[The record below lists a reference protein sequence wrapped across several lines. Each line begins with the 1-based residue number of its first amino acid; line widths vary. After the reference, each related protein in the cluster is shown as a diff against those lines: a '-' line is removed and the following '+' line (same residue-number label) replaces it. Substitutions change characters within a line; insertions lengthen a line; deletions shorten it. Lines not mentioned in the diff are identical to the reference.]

1 MYPKSCEC
9 GGRTAE
15 ADARDP
21 VNETNRPQRGFH
33 SVTEDL
39 ETTLTSFTRMK
50 LFPSLSSP
58 FHANNHF
65 LFSLTPIKC
74 AWHTSET
81 PIVTG
86 LINLTNL
93 PFVVPDNH
101 SSSRLFDRSYADLLN
116 ISRRLISSYEPIMLS
131 ESMHVSDRLQ
141 FISISYHLDYVLPL
155 SESEFRRWSS
165 EWLNPMYF
173 WFVPIGMEQKRPW
186 LIPWSCKQLLLL
198 RAWQL
203 ISLQDTSESREKL

>member
-1 MYPKSCEC
+1 MKSFMKQSPQWRGFTLTFPRLSKAFNWYKLLGSFVPKIRRGAGEC

-86 LINLTNL
+86 LRRQELLMTWLIWFDTLIDQHLQLPFISWLILYIQHSNNNL
-93 PFVVPDNH
+93 PFFLKP
-101 SSSRLFDRSYADLLN
+101 RTAGRRERQRSTDK
-116 ISRRLISSYEPIMLS
+116 
-131 ESMHVSDRLQ
+131 
-141 FISISYHLDYVLPL
+141 DY
-155 SESEFRRWSS
+155 RK
-165 EWLNPMYF
+165 
-173 WFVPIGMEQKRPW
+173 G
-186 LIPWSCKQLLLL
+186 
-198 RAWQL
+198 
-203 ISLQDTSESREKL
+203 SLQ

>member
-1 MYPKSCEC
+1 MFSQAVVATTLSFLGQSQWLVSLHGYPKYYTIFSQMKSFMKQSPQWRGFTLTFPRLSKAFNWYKLLGSFVPKIRRGAGEC

-86 LINLTNL
+86 LIEQFRENRQLVNW
-93 PFVVPDNH
+93 
-101 SSSRLFDRSYADLLN
+101 LFFLL
-116 ISRRLISSYEPIMLS
+116 
-131 ESMHVSDRLQ
+131 
-141 FISISYHLDYVLPL
+141 
-155 SESEFRRWSS
+155 
-165 EWLNPMYF
+165 
-173 WFVPIGMEQKRPW
+173 
-186 LIPWSCKQLLLL
+186 
-198 RAWQL
+198 
-203 ISLQDTSESREKL
+203 EKDAP